1 MNDKGSDA
9 AEGEIIT
16 LSQAGKILNASY
28 ATVRRLAVAADE
40 LKGFRLRNSW
50 RTSTTACEEYIKRQF
65 DEQAVICRSTDER

>member
-28 ATVRRLAVAADE
+28 ATVRRLVVAGE

-50 RTSTTACEEYIKRQF
+50 RTSTTAC
-65 DEQAVICRSTDER
+65 

>member
-1 MNDKGSDA
+1 MNDKRNET

-16 LSQAGKILNASY
+16 LSQAGEILNASY
-28 ATVRRLAVAADE
+28 ATVRRLVVAGE

-65 DEQAVICRSTDER
+65 DEQAVICRSMDEK

>member
-1 MNDKGSDA
+1 MNDKQSDA

-28 ATVRRLAVAADE
+28 ATVRRLVVAGE

>member
-28 ATVRRLAVAADE
+28 ATVRRLVVAGE
-40 LKGFRLRNSW
+40 LKSFRLRNSW

>member
-1 MNDKGSDA
+1 MQTVFPVFVCVFEHLETYREPGVNSG
-9 AEGEIIT
+9 
-16 LSQAGKILNASY
+16 AG
-28 ATVRRLAVAADE
+28 E